1 MEFLTRTLLC
11 DEGLRSES
19 LFTFKLVSVIQCL
32 EMVTTPKGPEML
44 TSEKKVGA
52 AQAAHCSAAHSAAH
66 GPKGGTLG
74 GLIAAGAR
82 HSVVLSR
89 ARHGRGVQHVQDR
102 SAWGYDG
109 MGLRAARP
117 VHCIGSCTSRIGNL
131 QELFMLCTRVV
142 PLGECN
148 MRQTTRD

>member
-1 MEFLTRTLLC
+1 MGASLDAQAAAVQDAMEFLTQTLLNG
-11 DEGLRSES
+11 EERNSGS
-19 LFTFKLVSVIQCL
+19 LFAFKSVSVIKCL

-89 ARHGRGVQHVQDR
+89 ARH
-102 SAWGYDG
+102 
-109 MGLRAARP
+109 
-117 VHCIGSCTSRIGNL
+117 
-131 QELFMLCTRVV
+131 
-142 PLGECN
+142 
-148 MRQTTRD
+148 